1 MTKAVPDGK
10 IEVVRFIQGLTAER
24 PELLRP
30 LDHQSWAKLLV
41 MLLWFLA
48 CVFAGAWNPLIAGL
62 PVFLLMGVLHY
73 HMIVAIHEAIHRTLF
88 SNNRLNDAAGVLIGG
103 LALANFDSVKK
114 HHLSHHQLYGRES
127 DPDRAEYMFDPPA
140 DSTAELIWRIFKRSF
155 ALTNLG
161 EKIERNLWRRKTA
174 ATTAAKPANEF
185 GALTVMAVTQG
196 CVFVLYWAI
205 GDWWHYFAF
214 WLAPMFVLSRFLS
227 GLRMYGEHAGL
238 ALAATARNQDQIYAA
253 RTTVASVPWWRQ
265 PSWLIEKFLLGPF
278 NFNYHHEHH
287 IMQHLPHHHLPRVH
301 RALVEIGYYDRHP
314 RARSDSYFATLRRQ
328 TQPARELGTAGSALQ

>member
-1 MTKAVPDGK
+1 MTTIPDGK
-10 IEVVRFIQGLTAER
+10 IEAVRFIQGLTAER

-30 LDHQSWAKLLV
+30 IDHHSWAKLV
-41 MLLWFLA
+41 AMLLWFAACILA
-48 CVFAGAWNPLIAGL
+48 AAWNPLIAGL

-103 LALANFDSVKK
+103 FALANFDSVKK
-114 HHLSHHQLYGRES
+114 HHLSHHQLYGRET

-140 DSTAELIWRIFKRSF
+140 GSTAELIWRIFKRSF

-161 EKIERNLWRRKTA
+161 EKIERNLWQRKTPS
-174 ATTAAKPANEF
+174 TAAVKPAGEF
-185 GALTVMAVTQG
+185 GALTVMALAQSI
-196 CVFVLYWAI
+196 VFLLYWSLGI
-205 GDWWHYFAF
+205 WWQYFAF

-238 ALAATARNQDQIYAA
+238 ALGATSRNQEQIYAA
-253 RTTVASVPWWRQ
+253 RTTAASMPWWRQ

-287 IMQHLPHHHLPRVH
+287 IMQQLPHHHLPRVH
-301 RALVEIGYYDRHP
+301 RALLEIGYYDRHP
-314 RARSDSYFATLRRQ
+314 RARSGSYFATLREQVRA
-328 TQPARELGTAGSALQ
+328 TPSLRAAGSALE

>member
-1 MTKAVPDGK
+1 MTIIPDGK
-10 IEVVRFIQGLTAER
+10 IEAVRFIQGLTAER

-30 LDHQSWAKLLV
+30 VDYQSWAKLLA
-41 MLLWFLA
+41 MLLWFAACILA
-48 CVFAGAWNPLIAGL
+48 AAWNPLIAGL

-114 HHLSHHQLYGRES
+114 HHLSHHQLYGRET

-140 DSTAELIWRIFKRSF
+140 GSTAELIWRIFKRSF

-161 EKIERNLWRRKTA
+161 EKIERNLWRRKTPS
-174 ATTAAKPANEF
+174 TAAVKPAGEF
-185 GALTVMAVTQG
+185 GALTVMALAQSI
-196 CVFVLYWAI
+196 VFLLYWALGI
-205 GDWWHYFAF
+205 WWQYFAF

-238 ALAATARNQDQIYAA
+238 ALGATSRNQDQIYAA
-253 RTTVASVPWWRQ
+253 RTTAASLPWWRQ

-287 IMQHLPHHHLPRVH
+287 IMQQLPHHHLPRVH
-301 RALVEIGYYDRHP
+301 RALLAIGYYDRHP
-314 RARSDSYFATLRRQ
+314 RARSGSYFATLREQVRAA
-328 TQPARELGTAGSALQ
+328 PSLRAAGSAFE